1 MNVKSCFIIGVI
13 FAITL
18 SQFLAID
25 DTDTHVYVKGEY
37 ECKDF
42 SRDLILNAYHYRL
55 YLDYIYIPEKNHM
68 IVGLYDPKSNLI
80 TLIEP
85 QNDNVLGYIKPDNPN
100 YVRIPVWRNTQ
111 YYANIGRVM

>member
-18 SQFLAID
+18 SQFLALD
-25 DTDTHVYVKGEY
+25 NTDTYAYVKDSY
-37 ECKDF
+37 VCRDF

-55 YLDYIYIPEKNHM
+55 YLDYIYIPKKNHM
-68 IVGLYDPKSNLI
+68 VVGLFDPKNQII

-85 QNDNVLGYIKPDNPN
+85 QNDNILGYIKPNTPN
-100 YVRIPVWRNTQ
+100 YVRIPVWKDAY
-111 YYANIGRVM
+111 YYANIGRW

>member
-1 MNVKSCFIIGVI
+1 MNIKSYFIIGII
-13 FAITL
+13 FTITL
-18 SQFLAID
+18 SQFLALD
-25 DTDTHVYVKGEY
+25 TTDTHVYEKDSYV
-37 ECKDF
+37 CRDF

-68 IVGLYDPKSNLI
+68 ITGLYDPKSKLI

-85 QNDNVLGYIKPDNPN
+85 QNNNILGYIKPDNPK
-100 YVRIPVWRNTQ
+100 YVRIPVWKNTQ